1 MPNKLDRET
10 LYRYFQDELSVDTS
24 EIDDAQLLFSTG
36 HVDSFALVELIAFI
50 ETHCEITIDVMD
62 VTLENLDS
70 VELIL
75 QYTDRLTG

>member
-10 LYRYFQDELSVDTS
+10 LYRYFQEELSVDTS

-36 HVDSFALVELIAFI
+36 HVDSFALVELITFI
-50 ETHCEITIDVMD
+50 ETHCEIAIDVMD

-70 VELIL
+70 IELIL
-75 QYTDRLTG
+75 QYTDQLTG